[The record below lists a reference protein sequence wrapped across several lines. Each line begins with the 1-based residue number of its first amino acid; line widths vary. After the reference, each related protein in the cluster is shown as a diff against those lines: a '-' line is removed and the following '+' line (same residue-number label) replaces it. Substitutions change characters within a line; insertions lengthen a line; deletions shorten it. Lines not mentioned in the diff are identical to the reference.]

1 MNKKM
6 KKLYQKAAT
15 DPGSIKFKELKKLAE
30 KSGFVLDHIE
40 GGHHLYKRLDDPYG
54 FMNFQPRKG
63 DKKMAKIYQVR
74 QLLKFIETNEL

>member
-1 MNKKM
+1 MNKKT
-6 KKLYQKAAT
+6 KLLHKARQNPNSVT
-15 DPGSIKFKELKKLAE
+15 FKEIQDLAVFY
-30 KSGFVLDHIE
+30 GFIFDFQKGSHKQ
-40 GGHHLYKRLDDPYG
+40 YKRSDDPYG